1 MHRCVHQCMIAIYG
15 VSLSRPHAVAR
26 ERSHPIAGEIP
37 VVRRACVRAC
47 VRACTLRCV
56 CVDAPVVRRARGRR
70 ARGARGGSRGARE
83 ARARAR
89 AKDAKD
95 GGRKAE
101 GAKVCCD
108 VIDVW

>member
-1 MHRCVHQCMIAIYG
+1 V
-15 VSLSRPHAVAR
+15 
-26 ERSHPIAGEIP
+26 
-37 VVRRACVRAC
+37 RACVRAC
-47 VRACTLRCV
+47 VCV
-56 CVDAPVVRRARGRR
+56 PYAVCASMHRWYARGRR